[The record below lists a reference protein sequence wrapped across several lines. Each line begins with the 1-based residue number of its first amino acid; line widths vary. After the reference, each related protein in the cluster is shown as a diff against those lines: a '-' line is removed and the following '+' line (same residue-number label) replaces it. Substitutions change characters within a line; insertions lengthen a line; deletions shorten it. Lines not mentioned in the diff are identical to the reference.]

1 MSNSYHSWSY
11 QETETG
17 IFTVFPA
24 DFFDDGSIVMSN
36 EKIALTFNET
46 TAKKISA
53 FPEMHEALSQMTAL
67 LKEISPF
74 ISALGLTAENSSE
87 NIDSAIIDN
96 LVDEAQDILDS
107 LEEG

>member
-1 MSNSYHSWSY
+1 MSNSYHSWTY

-17 IFTVFPA
+17 IFTAFPA
-24 DFFDDGSIVMSN
+24 EFFDDGSIVISN
-36 EKIALTFNET
+36 E
-46 TAKKISA
+46 KISA

-87 NIDSAIIDN
+87 NIDSAVIDN

-107 LEEG
+107 LLEEES